1 MNPNTANAITVC
13 RIVLSILLFL
23 CPVYSVPFWIVYV
36 SAGVTDVLDGFIAR
50 KMKITST
57 LGSRLDTAADFV
69 FFIVCLI
76 IFIPV
81 LDIPV
86 WLYVWVAVIAAIKII
101 NIIST
106 YKMHGKLIVAH
117 TVMNKISGLLLFI
130 LPMTF
135 TSIELTYS
143 SIVVCS
149 IATFAAVQEGHFMR
163 TGRVTD

>member
-1 MNPNTANAITVC
+1 MNPYTANAITIC
-13 RIVLSILLFL
+13 RMILSLSLFL
-23 CPVYSVPFWIVYV
+23 CPVFSVPFWIIYV
-36 SAGVTDVLDGFIAR
+36 TAGATDVLDGYIAR
-50 KMKITST
+50 KMDITST
-57 LGSRLDTAADFV
+57 LGSRLDTVADFV
-69 FFIVCLI
+69 FFVACLI

-101 NIIST
+101 NIASA
-106 YKMHGKLIVAH
+106 YMMHGRLMVAH
-117 TVMNKISGLLLFI
+117 TLMNKVSGFLLFI

-149 IATFAAVQEGHFMR
+149 IVTFAAVQEGHFMR
-163 TGRVTD
+163 TGRITD

>member
-1 MNPNTANAITVC
+1 MNPNTANAITIC
-13 RIVLSILLFL
+13 RMILSLSLFL
-23 CPVYSVPFWIVYV
+23 CPVFSVPFWIIYV
-36 SAGVTDVLDGFIAR
+36 TAGATDVLDGYIAR
-50 KMKITST
+50 KMDITST
-57 LGSRLDTAADFV
+57 LGSRLDTVADFV
-69 FFIVCLI
+69 FFVVCLI

-101 NIIST
+101 NIASA
-106 YKMHGKLIVAH
+106 YMMHGRLMVAH
-117 TVMNKISGLLLFI
+117 TLMNKVSGFLLFI

-143 SIVVCS
+143 SIIVCS

-163 TGRVTD
+163 TGRITD

>member
-1 MNPNTANAITVC
+1 MNPNTANAVTVC
-13 RIVLSILLFL
+13 RIVLSLSLFL

-36 SAGVTDVLDGFIAR
+36 SAGATDVLDGYIAR
-50 KMKITST
+50 RMGITSS
-57 LGSRLDTAADFV
+57 LGSRLDTAADFI
-69 FFIVCLI
+69 FFVACLI

-86 WLYVWVAVIAAIKII
+86 WLYVWVAVIAAIKVI
-101 NIIST
+101 NIASA

-117 TVMNKISGLLLFI
+117 TLMNKVSGLLLFI

-163 TGRVTD
+163 TGRITD

>member
-1 MNPNTANAITVC
+1 MNPNTANAVTVC
-13 RIVLSILLFL
+13 RIVLSLSLFL

-36 SAGVTDVLDGFIAR
+36 SAGATDVLDGFIAR
-50 KMKITST
+50 KYDITST
-57 LGSRLDTAADFV
+57 LGSRLDTVADFV
-69 FFIVCLI
+69 FFAVCLI

-86 WLYVWVAVIAAIKII
+86 WLYVLVAVIAAIKMI
-101 NIIST
+101 NIISA
-106 YKMHGKLIVAH
+106 YKMHGRLVVAH
-117 TVMNKISGLLLFI
+117 TLMNKVSGLLLFI

-163 TGRVTD
+163 TGRITD

>member
-36 SAGVTDVLDGFIAR
+36 FAGATDVLDGYIAR
-50 KMKITST
+50 RMGITSP

-69 FFIVCLI
+69 FFVVCLI

-135 TSIELTYS
+135 TSVELTYS

>member
-1 MNPNTANAITVC
+1 MNPNTANTVTVC
-13 RIVLSILLFL
+13 RIVLSISLFL
-23 CPVYSVPFWIVYV
+23 FPVFSVPFWIVYV
-36 SAGVTDVLDGFIAR
+36 SAGATDVLDGYIAR

-57 LGSRLDTAADFV
+57 LGSRLDTAADLV
-69 FFIVCLI
+69 FFAVCLI

-101 NIIST
+101 NIASA
-106 YKMHGKLIVAH
+106 YRMQGRLMAAH
-117 TVMNKISGLLLFI
+117 TLMNKISGLLLFI

-135 TSIELTYS
+135 TSIELIYS
-143 SIVVCS
+143 SIIVCS

-163 TGRVTD
+163 TGRITD